1 MKKLK
6 EMIKMPAKKGSEM
19 EQEAE
24 LDLEGLD
31 LEDDMPEEDMLA
43 EEDITSEEMPANEML
58 ADVSDEDLLMEIKK
72 RGITPVEDESSEADM
87 SEDMAESEDE
97 LEA

>member
-31 LEDDMPEEDMLA
+31 LEDDISEEEDMMA
-43 EEDITSEEMPANEML
+43 EEDITSEEINPVNEML

-72 RGITPVEDESSEADM
+72 RGLTPVDSEEM
-87 SEDMAESEDE
+87 PEEDMAESEDE